1 MLTDQD
7 TTRAALAAALEE
19 QYQLRTAQLTQL
31 VTTAHRD
38 DPATAATMASCR
50 QALADIARALRY
62 MAEGRYGDCEDCG
75 QPIPPHRL
83 EILPQARFCVPCQQ
97 RR

>member
-1 MLTDQD
+1 VLTDQD
-7 TTRAALAAALEE
+7 TARAALAAALEE

-31 VTTAHRD
+31 LTAAHPD

-50 QALADIARALRY
+50 EALADIARALRY
-62 MAEGRYGDCEDCG
+62 MAEGRYGDCEGCG
-75 QPIPPHRL
+75 QPISLQRL
-83 EILPQARFCVPCQQ
+83 EILPQARFCLSCQQ

>member
-7 TTRAALAAALEE
+7 TARAALAAALEE

-31 VTTAHRD
+31 VTAARRD

-75 QPIPPHRL
+75 RPIPLQRL